1 MQKSKKSYAKSMS
14 LGLILESYKQ
24 THTRHPG
31 EGRGGLRMASLAW
44 GETGID
50 WG

>member
-24 THTRHPG
+24 THTPNVG
-31 EGRGGLRMASLAW
+31 KEGVGWGWVEGGV
-44 GETGID
+44 G
-50 WG
+50 